1 MAQQRGRVIVISGP
15 SGSGKTTLVKRVL
28 KQSPLP
34 LALSVSATT
43 RSPREG
49 EVDGVDYHFLSS
61 EEFARRRDR
70 GDFLES
76 FEVYSAGTWY
86 GTLKEE
92 VEADLQAGKCV
103 VLEIDVQGTFAVLEH
118 YPDAVTIFVRPGS
131 EEELERRLRGRG
143 TETDEA
149 IRRRLEGAHRE
160 LTFADRYCYQ
170 VINDNVED
178 AVQEICDILTRTGE
192 SDSCWKN

>member
-1 MAQQRGRVIVISGP
+1 MVVISGP

-28 KQSPLP
+28 KRSSLP
-34 LALSVSATT
+34 LALSVSAST
-43 RSPREG
+43 RPPREG
-49 EVDGVDYHFLSS
+49 EVDGVDYHFLSP
-61 EEFARRRDR
+61 EEFARRREK

-76 FEVYSAGTWY
+76 FEVYSRGTWY
-86 GTLKEE
+86 GTLKDK
-92 VEADLQAGKCV
+92 VAADLESGKCV

-118 YPDAVTIFVRPGS
+118 YPNAVTIFVRPGS

-149 IRRRLEGAHRE
+149 IRRRLEGARRE
-160 LTFADRYCYQ
+160 LEFADRYRYQ

-178 AVQEICDILTRTGE
+178 AVQEICDILARTGE
-192 SDSCWKN
+192 SDSCLKT